1 MIVRKHAENIYE
13 SLLLYV
19 IAGIDNTT
27 DLPETEKVEFNEAIS
42 FKTDRYKDVSTMS
55 QFSST
60 VTDTITQML
69 VDRLNLFFGAYSNE
83 VNNLVADII
92 GVIPLVSRCKNKEA
106 LVRIIWYHL
115 SRTRDDLLYQQ

>member
-27 DLPETEKVEFNEAIS
+27 DLQETEKVEFNEKAEN
-42 FKTDRYKDVSTMS
+42 DRYKDVSTMS